1 MISTTPRVNPSTL
14 SAISN
19 YQEPIIMSVFINK
32 DSRVIYQGF
41 TGQHA
46 TFHAE
51 EAIKHGTNI
60 VGGVTPGKGG
70 ATHLERPV
78 FDTVS
83 DAVARAGADV
93 SGIFV
98 PPQFAADA
106 ILEAIEAGIKTIVV
120 IADGIPVQDMV
131 RVKRYL
137 IGHDAMIFGPNTAG
151 VITPGECKVGIM
163 PANIYQPGRVG
174 VVSRS
179 GTLNYEAVAQMTTLG
194 HGQSTSVGI
203 GGDPINGANFVDVL
217 RAFNEDPDTEAVVLI
232 GEIGGTQ
239 EVDAAEWAKE
249 NMDKPVI
256 GFIAGVSA
264 PVGRR
269 MGHAGAII
277 SGEADTAEAKMNR
290 MEELGVH
297 VVRNPANIGETV
309 DKVLKR
315 S

>member
-1 MISTTPRVNPSTL
+1 
-14 SAISN
+14 
-19 YQEPIIMSVFINK
+19 MSIFINK
-32 DSRVIYQGF
+32 DSRVVYQGF

-70 ATHLERPV
+70 TKHLDRPV

-83 DAVARAGADV
+83 EAVEEAGADV

-106 ILEAIEAGIKTIVV
+106 ILEAIEAGIKIIVV
-120 IADGIPVQDMV
+120 IADGIPIQDMV

-137 IGHDAMIFGPNTAG
+137 VGHDTMIFGPNTAG
-151 VITPGECKVGIM
+151 VITPEECKVGIM
-163 PANIYQPGRVG
+163 PSNIYKPGRIG

-179 GTLNYEAVAQMTTLG
+179 GTLNYEAVAQMTNLG
-194 HGQSTSVGI
+194 MGQSTSVGI
-203 GGDPINGANFVDVL
+203 GGDPINGANFVNVL
-217 RAFNEDPDTEAVVLI
+217 SAFNDDPDTDAVVLI
-232 GEIGGTQ
+232 GEIGGSQ
-239 EVDAAEWAKE
+239 EVDAAIWAE
-249 NMDKPVI
+249 EHMSKPVI

-277 SGEADTAEAKMNR
+277 SGESDTAEAKMNR

-297 VVRNPANIGETV
+297 VVRNPADIGSTV
-309 DKVLKR
+309 SQVLKN
-315 S
+315 

>member
-1 MISTTPRVNPSTL
+1 
-14 SAISN
+14 
-19 YQEPIIMSVFINK
+19 MSVFINK
-32 DSRVIYQGF
+32 DSRVVYQGF

-51 EAIKHGTNI
+51 EAIANGTNI

-70 ATHLERPV
+70 SKHLDRPV

-83 DAVARAGADV
+83 SAVQEAGADV

-137 IGHDAMIFGPNTAG
+137 VGHDAKIFGPNTAG

-163 PANIYQPGRVG
+163 PSNIYKPGRIG

-179 GTLNYEAVAQMTTLG
+179 GTLNYEAVAQMTALG
-194 HGQSTSVGI
+194 MGQSTSVGI

-217 RAFNEDPDTEAVVLI
+217 DAFNDDPETDAVVLI
-232 GEIGGTQ
+232 GEIGGSQ
-239 EVDAAEWAKE
+239 EVDAAIWANE
-249 NMDKPVI
+249 NMQKPVI

-277 SGEADTAEAKMNR
+277 SGESDTAVAKMDR

-297 VVRNPANIGETV
+297 VVRNPADIGSTV
-309 DKVLKR
+309 NQILKN
-315 S
+315 

>member
-1 MISTTPRVNPSTL
+1 
-14 SAISN
+14 
-19 YQEPIIMSVFINK
+19 MSIFINK

-41 TGQHA
+41 TGQHS

-51 EAIKHGTNI
+51 EAIKTGTNI

-70 ATHLERPV
+70 AKHLDRPV
-78 FDTVS
+78 FDTVA
-83 DAVARAGADV
+83 DAVEETGADV
-93 SGIFV
+93 SGVFV
-98 PPQFAADA
+98 PPQFSADA

-163 PANIYQPGRVG
+163 PANIYTPGRVG

-179 GTLNYEAVAQMTTLG
+179 GTLNYEAVAQMTALG

-217 RAFNEDPDTEAVVLI
+217 TAFNEDPDTDAVVLI
-232 GEIGGTQ
+232 GEIGGQQ
-239 EVDAAEWAKE
+239 EVEAAEWAKE

-264 PVGRR
+264 PPGRR

-277 SGEADTAEAKMNR
+277 SGKADTAVAKMEA
-290 MEELGVH
+290 MEALGVH
-297 VVRNPANIGETV
+297 VVRNPADIGTTV
-309 DKVLKR
+309 DRALKG
-315 S
+315 

>member
-1 MISTTPRVNPSTL
+1 
-14 SAISN
+14 
-19 YQEPIIMSVFINK
+19 MSVFINK
-32 DSRVIYQGF
+32 ESRVIYQGF

-70 ATHLERPV
+70 TVHLDRPV

-83 DAVARAGADV
+83 DAVKETGADV

-106 ILEAIEAGIKTIVV
+106 ILEAIEAGIKVIVV

-131 RVKRYL
+131 KVKRYL
-137 IGHDAMIFGPNTAG
+137 IGHDSIIIGPNTAG
-151 VITPGECKVGIM
+151 VITPNECKVGIM
-163 PANIYQPGRVG
+163 PANIYKPGRIG

-179 GTLNYEAVAQMTTLG
+179 GTLNYEAVAQMTALG

-203 GGDPINGANFVDVL
+203 GGDPVNGANFVQVL
-217 RAFNEDPDTEAVVLI
+217 DAFNKDPDTDAVVLI
-232 GEIGGTQ
+232 GEIGGNQ
-239 EVDAAEWAKE
+239 EVDAAEWARD

-264 PVGRR
+264 PAGRR

-277 SGEADTAEAKMNR
+277 SGHADTAVAKMNR

-309 DKVLKR
+309 DRVVN

>member
-1 MISTTPRVNPSTL
+1 
-14 SAISN
+14 
-19 YQEPIIMSVFINK
+19 
-32 DSRVIYQGF
+32 
-41 TGQHA
+41 
-46 TFHAE
+46 
-51 EAIKHGTNI
+51 
-60 VGGVTPGKGG
+60 
-70 ATHLERPV
+70 V

-83 DAVARAGADV
+83 DAVREAGADV

-137 IGHDAMIFGPNTAG
+137 IGHDAIIFGPNTAG
-151 VITPGECKVGIM
+151 VITPEECKVGIM
-163 PANIYQPGRVG
+163 PANIYQPGRIG

-179 GTLNYEAVAQMTTLG
+179 GTLNYEAVAQMTARG

-217 RAFNEDPDTEAVVLI
+217 KAFNEDSDTDAVVLI
-232 GEIGGTQ
+232 GEIGGSQ
-239 EVDAAEWAKE
+239 EVDAAEWAQA

-277 SGEADTAEAKMNR
+277 SGESDTAEAKMNR

-297 VVRNPANIGETV
+297 VVRNPAEIGETV
-309 DKVLKR
+309 DKVLTC
-315 S
+315 

>member
-1 MISTTPRVNPSTL
+1 
-14 SAISN
+14 
-19 YQEPIIMSVFINK
+19 MSVFINK

-70 ATHLERPV
+70 TTHLGLPV

-83 DAVARAGADV
+83 SAVQEAGADV

-137 IGHDAMIFGPNTAG
+137 VGHDAMIFGPNTAG
-151 VITPGECKVGIM
+151 VITPEECKVGIM
-163 PANIYQPGRVG
+163 PSNIYKPGRIG

-179 GTLNYEAVAQMTTLG
+179 GTLNYEAVAQMTALG
-194 HGQSTSVGI
+194 MGQSTSVGI
-203 GGDPINGANFVDVL
+203 GGDPINGANFVNVL
-217 RAFNEDPDTEAVVLI
+217 SAFNDDPDTDAVVLI
-232 GEIGGTQ
+232 GEIGGSQ
-239 EVDAAEWAKE
+239 EVDAAIWAKD
-249 NMDKPVI
+249 NMQKPVI

-277 SGEADTAEAKMNR
+277 SGESDTAVAKMDR

-297 VVRNPANIGETV
+297 VVRNPADIGSTV
-309 DKVLKR
+309 NQILKN
-315 S
+315 

>member
-1 MISTTPRVNPSTL
+1 
-14 SAISN
+14 
-19 YQEPIIMSVFINK
+19 MSVFINK
-32 DSRVIYQGF
+32 DSRVVYQGF

-51 EAIKHGTNI
+51 EAIANGTNI

-70 ATHLERPV
+70 SKHLDRPV

-83 DAVARAGADV
+83 SAVQEAGADV

-137 IGHDAMIFGPNTAG
+137 VGHDAKIFGPNTSG

-163 PANIYQPGRVG
+163 PSSIYKPGRIG

-179 GTLNYEAVAQMTTLG
+179 GTLNYEAVAQMTELG
-194 HGQSTSVGI
+194 MGQSTSVGI

-217 RAFNEDPDTEAVVLI
+217 DAFNSDPETDAVVLI
-232 GEIGGTQ
+232 GEIGGSQ
-239 EVDAAEWAKE
+239 EVDAAIWANE
-249 NMDKPVI
+249 NMQKPVI

-277 SGEADTAEAKMNR
+277 SGESDTAVAKMDR

-297 VVRNPANIGETV
+297 VVRNPADIGSTV
-309 DKVLKR
+309 HQILKN
-315 S
+315 

>member
-1 MISTTPRVNPSTL
+1 
-14 SAISN
+14 
-19 YQEPIIMSVFINK
+19 MSIFINK
-32 DSRVIYQGF
+32 NSRVIYQGF

-51 EAIKHGTNI
+51 EAIATGTNI

-70 ATHLERPV
+70 EKHLDRPV
-78 FDTVS
+78 FETVS
-83 DAVARAGADV
+83 DAVAETGADV

-131 RVKRYL
+131 RVKRYI
-137 IGHDAMIFGPNTAG
+137 IGHDAKIFGPNTAG
-151 VITPGECKVGIM
+151 VITPNECKVGIM
-163 PANIYQPGRVG
+163 PANIYTPGRVG

-179 GTLNYEAVAQMTTLG
+179 GTLNYEAVAQMTARG
-194 HGQSTSVGI
+194 YGQSTSVGI
-203 GGDPINGANFVDVL
+203 GGDPINGTNFVDVL
-217 RAFNEDPDTEAVVLI
+217 DAFNQDPDTDAVVLI
-232 GEIGGTQ
+232 GEIGGQQ
-239 EVDAAEWAKE
+239 EVDAAAWAKD
-249 NMDKPVI
+249 NMDKPVV

-264 PVGRR
+264 PVGRV

-277 SGEADTAEAKMNR
+277 SGESDTAVAKMDR
-290 MEELGVH
+290 MEELGIQ
-297 VVRNPANIGETV
+297 VVRNPADIGETV
-309 DKVLKR
+309 HKAL